1 MKESLNLSFDSI
13 SPSAKSL
20 LLTKALT
27 NIPFAR
33 DAAGL
38 IWGVK
43 AIEDTMKKL
52 SSIGFLMRLIHFE
65 KRYSSIDK
73 ALIEIGINNILE
85 LSSGFSF
92 RGLSMCK
99 DPSVQYIDT
108 DLPEIIESKKQI
120 VREFTKKLCNY
131 PADNLFLHALNV
143 LDKNAFTETINHF
156 PKGPLAIVNEG
167 LLMYLNEEQKQKV
180 CTIIYDLLRKR
191 GGYWITADIYI
202 KKETQKIIANG
213 FYDEKGKRFLTEHQV
228 EENKFENFEAAKAF
242 FKEFGFDIY
251 KKIEI
256 PSKQLSSIKFLA
268 NLPRN
273 QLDELKN
280 RKKNRETWILKTKDL
295 LKESE

>member
-65 KRYSSIDK
+65 KRYASIDK
-73 ALIEIGINNILE
+73 ALIEIGIKNILE

-92 RGLSMCK
+92 RGLSICK
-99 DPSVQYIDT
+99 NPSVHYIDT

-120 VREFTKKLCNY
+120 IREFTKKLCNY
-131 PADNLFLHALNV
+131 PADNLFLQALNV

-167 LLMYLNEEQKQKV
+167 LLMYLSEEQKQKV
-180 CTIIYDLLRKR
+180 CAIICDLLRKR

-202 KKETQKIIANG
+202 KKETQVIISNG
-213 FYDEKGKRFLTEHQV
+213 FYDEKGKRFLAEHQV
-228 EENKFENFEAAKAF
+228 EENKFENFEAAEAF
-242 FKEFGFDIY
+242 FKEFGFNIY

-256 PSKQLSSIKFLA
+256 PSRQLSSLKFLT
-268 NLPRN
+268 NLPRD

-280 RKKNRETWILKTKDL
+280 RKKIRETWILKIND
-295 LKESE
+295 

>member
-1 MKESLNLSFDSI
+1 MKESLNFNFDSI

-33 DAAGL
+33 NAAGL
-38 IWGVK
+38 IWGIK

-73 ALIEIGINNILE
+73 ALIEIGIKNILE

-92 RGLSMCK
+92 RGLDMCR
-99 DPSVQYIDT
+99 DPEVYYIDT

-131 PADNLFLHALNV
+131 PVDNLFPQTLNI
-143 LDKNAFTETINHF
+143 LDKNAFTETINQF
-156 PKGPLAIVNEG
+156 PKGPIAIVNEG
-167 LLMYLNEEQKQKV
+167 LLMYLNEEQKQKA
-180 CTIIYDLLRKR
+180 CTIICDLLRER

-202 KKETQKIIANG
+202 KKETQDVITNG

-228 EENKFENFEAAKAF
+228 EENKFENFEAAEAF

-251 KKIEI
+251 KKVEI
-256 PSKQLSSIKFLA
+256 PSRQLSSIKFLA
-268 NLPRN
+268 NLPRS

-280 RKKNRETWILKTKDL
+280 RKKNRETWILKTNDL
-295 LKESE
+295 LKETE